1 MKLGQVLHGYRITTR
16 PSNRDAGKC
25 MWAFAEKDGHEYF
38 VKEFLDPK
46 RPGSMASPED
56 RERLLAQCAEF
67 ERRHTSVMNR
77 LDPEATGAGNLV
89 IAKDFFFEK
98 TRYYKI
104 TERLH
109 PADVPNP
116 HELSV
121 TEKRVLLLTLMAS
134 LWFLHEHEIVHGDVK
149 PDNIL
154 LHRPSEKGFYTAKLI
169 DFDDA
174 YVSGDPKPR
183 DEIGGDPVHGAPE
196 WLRYMRNDRSVGP
209 GQLTAAADVF
219 GLALIVHR
227 YLTGA
232 PPAFPEGFAS
242 AGEAVS
248 AGAELTFDRRLHPD
262 LSDAL
267 RQATSADPRR
277 RPAVGDLR
285 QVVDEPVLELRARA
299 EAPTVHVPAVTP
311 VPRGS
316 RLRINLTGSTP
327 PPQPQRS
334 VAGPRLR
341 INLNGKE
348 TS

>member
-1 MKLGQVLHGYRITTR
+1 MKLGQVLHGYEIISK
-16 PSNRDAGKC
+16 PSNKDAGQC

-77 LDPEATGAGNLV
+77 LDPKDTGAGNLV
-89 IAKDFFFEK
+89 MAKDFFFEK

-104 TERLH
+104 TGRLH
-109 PADVPNP
+109 PADVPKP

-121 TEKRVLLLTLMAS
+121 KEKRVLLLTLMAS
-134 LWFLHEHEIVHGDVK
+134 LRFLHEHEIVHGDLK

-154 LHRPSEKGFYTAKLI
+154 LHRPTEKGFYTAKLI

-196 WLRYMRNDRSVGP
+196 WLRYMQNDRSVGP
-209 GQLTAAADVF
+209 GQLTTAVDVF
-219 GLALIVHR
+219 ALALIVHR
-227 YLTGA
+227 YLTGE
-232 PPAFPEGFAS
+232 PPAFPAGFAS
-242 AGEAVS
+242 AGEAVK
-248 AGAELTFDRRLHPD
+248 AGVALTFDRRLHPD
-262 LSDAL
+262 LAGAL
-267 RQATSADPRR
+267 RRATAADPCG
-277 RPAVGDLR
+277 RPAVGELR
-285 QVVDEPVLELRARA
+285 EMIDEPVLELRVRA
-299 EAPTVHVPAVTP
+299 EAPTVHVPAVATAS
-311 VPRGS
+311 RGG

-327 PPQPQRS
+327 PPQPPRP
-334 VAGPRLR
+334 VTGPRLR